1 MGAFLLRRGLQAVA
15 TILLATVV
23 VHVAVTVLPGDP
35 VRALFGFRPPPP
47 EAVEAIR
54 ARYHLDEPY
63 VVQYGLFLRDVLTL
77 DLGHSIRGG
86 SVNSLVA
93 ATWAPTAWLLGLAMV
108 IQAILGVGAGVISTL
123 RPSTWMSRSILVSAS
138 IMIAVPVVLS
148 APALHYLLTIR
159 HQVLPI
165 NGVVGGW
172 HAFVLPVATLAAVT
186 LGTVIIFL
194 RAELRQA
201 MRAPFVKFAMAS
213 GVRQHRVVGVHAL
226 RAAMPPVISYLASNL
241 GLVVVGVLIVE
252 ATMRVDGM
260 GGLLFGAIRA
270 QDRSVVVS
278 VVMLITIV
286 VILLNLLADVLV
298 AVLDPR
304 TRVAAREDEA

>member
-1 MGAFLLRRGLQAVA
+1 MGGFLVRRGLQALA

-47 EAVEAIR
+47 EAIEAIR
-54 ARYHLDEPY
+54 ARYHLDEAY

-77 DLGHSIRGG
+77 DLGFSIRGG
-86 SVNSLVA
+86 AVNDMIA
-93 ATWAPTAWLLGLAMV
+93 ETWVPTAWLVGLALA
-108 IQAILGVGAGVISTL
+108 IQSVLGVGAGVISTL
-123 RPSTWMSRSILVSAS
+123 RPGTWMSRSILVSAS

-159 HQVLPI
+159 FHVLPI
-165 NGVVGGW
+165 NGTVGGW
-172 HAFVLPVATLAAVT
+172 HAFVLPIATLAAVT
-186 LGTVIIFL
+186 LGTLIVFL

-201 MRAPFVKFAMAS
+201 MRAPYVKFASAS
-213 GVRQHRVVGVHAL
+213 GIRHHRVVGLHAL
-226 RAAMPPVISYLASNL
+226 RAAMPPVVSYLASNL

-252 ATMRVDGM
+252 ATMQVGGM
-260 GGLLFGAIRA
+260 GNLLFDAIRA

-278 VVMLITIV
+278 VVMLTTIA
-286 VILLNLLADVLV
+286 VIVLNLLADVVV
-298 AVLDPR
+298 AALDPR
-304 TRVAAREDEA
+304 ARVGAREDEA